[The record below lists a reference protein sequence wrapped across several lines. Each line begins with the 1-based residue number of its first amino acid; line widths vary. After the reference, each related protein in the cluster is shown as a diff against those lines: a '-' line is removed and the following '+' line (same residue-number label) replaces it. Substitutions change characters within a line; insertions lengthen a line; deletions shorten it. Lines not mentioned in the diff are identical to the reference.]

1 MATIASPSSTTLYLN
16 AFDKT
21 IQCGGVTKTVDDDYW
36 TKEIVPILYPMWDSD
51 NDKLEVFVQYKD
63 GSSRMNKTKYSRNQ
77 KTGVYKWI
85 SYQFDLT
92 PFTTEITD
100 LTNRLVE
107 KFTEYRQGQENDLE
121 RALAASFSQNSILNW
136 TKVALIRNF
145 LLMDSD
151 WTQLGDAPV
160 TAEQKTQW
168 QAYRQKLRDITTT
181 TEFSTNVEGTKFP
194 ISPDFYNKIYK
205 TENAGKDYLA
215 TDDQFLPLASH
226 YLKRYRDRVS
236 FVNYEDF
243 CNEPNLFAEKLH
255 IELKSAGIHIPKKND
270 NLPKSFNPST
280 NFEKR
285 DNIFKTIF
293 SQYEINK
300 EKFKTQFQEMNKIFS
315 CV

>member
-1 MATIASPSSTTLYLN
+1 MATIASPSSTSLYLN
-16 AFDKT
+16 AFDKSIQYEGIMKT
-21 IQCGGVTKTVDDDYW
+21 IDDDYW

-168 QAYRQKLRDITTT
+168 QAYRQKLRDIPAEQKNKSANT
-181 TEFSTNVEGTKFP
+181 VVFP
-194 ISPDFYNKIYK
+194 ITPSKHAKLDDGLTYLDDVSHYYTIPQSVYSKFTTRIVN
-205 TENAGKDYLA
+205 YLA
-215 TDDQFLPLASH
+215 LAIGTIDIDEMPVTRIARPMGSINPNTGDNTLDDI
-226 YLKRYRDRVS
+226 LKMID
-236 FVNYEDF
+236 EGDF
-243 CNEPNLFAEKLH
+243 GE
-255 IELKSAGIHIPKKND
+255 
-270 NLPKSFNPST
+270 
-280 NFEKR
+280 
-285 DNIFKTIF
+285 
-293 SQYEINK
+293 
-300 EKFKTQFQEMNKIFS
+300 
-315 CV
+315 

>member
-168 QAYRQKLRDITTT
+168 QAYRQKLRDIPAEQKNKSANT
-181 TEFSTNVEGTKFP
+181 VVFP
-194 ISPDFYNKIYK
+194 ITPSKHAKLDDGLTYLDDVSHYYTIPQSVYSKFTTRIVN
-205 TENAGKDYLA
+205 YLA
-215 TDDQFLPLASH
+215 LAIGTIDIDEMPVTRIARPMGSINPNTGDNTLDDI
-226 YLKRYRDRVS
+226 LKMID
-236 FVNYEDF
+236 EGDF
-243 CNEPNLFAEKLH
+243 GE
-255 IELKSAGIHIPKKND
+255 
-270 NLPKSFNPST
+270 
-280 NFEKR
+280 
-285 DNIFKTIF
+285 
-293 SQYEINK
+293 
-300 EKFKTQFQEMNKIFS
+300 
-315 CV
+315 